1 MLKHL
6 IRLISLAL
14 VLIFGTSVSVA
25 ASSAPTPAA
34 APAAPAVQSTNPE
47 TPPSLPTKIGVLDW
61 QQLLAKAPQ
70 AEEAGKRLE
79 QEFKTPKDNLLKK
92 QKDFQAK
99 QEKLG
104 RDKDVMSEAERKK
117 IENELTKMQQD
128 LRRQDEELRS
138 DYTARHQEEMSDFLK
153 VVREVVDTLAKE
165 KKFDLVL
172 PQDATIYMADRVNV
186 TDDVL
191 ESLRK
196 LKTQTKTDKSDKT
209 KH

>member
-6 IRLISLAL
+6 IRLISLPL
-14 VLIFGTSVSVA
+14 VLIFGTTVVVA
-25 ASSAPTPAA
+25 ATSATPAA
-34 APAAPAVQSTNPE
+34 APATQAISTE
-47 TPPSLPTKIGVLDW
+47 SHSVPTKIGVLDW

-79 QEFKTPKDNLLKK
+79 KEFQTPKDNLLKK

-117 IENELTKMQQD
+117 VENELTKMQQD

-138 DYTARHQEEMSDFLK
+138 DYTARHREEMDDFLK
-153 VVREVVDTLAKE
+153 VVREVVDNLAKE
-165 KKFDLVL
+165 RKFDLVL
-172 PQDATIYMADRVNV
+172 PQDATIYMADRINV

-196 LKTQTKTDKSDKT
+196 LKSQAKADKSDKT